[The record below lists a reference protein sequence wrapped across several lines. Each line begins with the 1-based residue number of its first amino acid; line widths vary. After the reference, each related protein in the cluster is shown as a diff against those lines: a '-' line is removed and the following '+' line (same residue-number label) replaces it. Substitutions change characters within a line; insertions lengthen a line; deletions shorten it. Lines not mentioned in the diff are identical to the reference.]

1 MARVEWIKLSTN
13 VFNSRKFLIF
23 ETRKDRD
30 SIELLWFKLLTLA
43 AEVNDGGKIYIT
55 ESIPHT
61 LETLASV
68 LLRPT
73 QMVKTALDLFEQ
85 YEMIYRSKGMIYI
98 ANWDKYQNSDKLE
111 KIREQTRERVEK
123 HRKKTQC
130 NDSCN
135 AECNADCNVTVT
147 LPVTLR
153 NATEKRRPDQTRPY
167 KEEEGDGESVT
178 PYGGT
183 APLLSDEDKMNIL
196 NGIGRGLVLLSD
208 NQMGQLVEDLSTAE
222 IDHYIG
228 VVADQLAKGKTYR
241 KSHYQ
246 AIMDMVAQDRA
257 IGGR

>member
-1 MARVEWIKLSTN
+1 
-13 VFNSRKFLIF
+13 LIF

-85 YEMIYRSKGMIYI
+85 YEMIYRAKGMIYI

-153 NATEKRRPDQTRPY
+153 NATDIDIDKEKDKEYIDIDEPTKRKRFVKPTLEELEAYKSEKNLNIDCVTFFDYYESNGWQVGKNHMKDWKAAMRRWSRENDKKP
-167 KEEEGDGESVT
+167 T
-178 PYGGT
+178 PKPT
-183 APLLSDEDKMNIL
+183 SQPNRIHNFDERRD
-196 NGIGRGLVLLSD
+196 
-208 NQMGQLVEDLSTAE
+208 DLSKYMVRKE
-222 IDHYIG
+222 I
-228 VVADQLAKGKTYR
+228 L
-241 KSHYQ
+241 
-246 AIMDMVAQDRA
+246 
-257 IGGR
+257 